1 MFSGHCSTPWD
12 RPSVAIWAH
21 PATSGQQI
29 GLAAQT
35 EMLKI
40 ECRVSRIAIASGAAE
55 IRPLIVHL
63 SSLGGPHRH
72 ARIHDEALVSGVRRR
87 RPLTGHLLLTV
98 TPPAP
103 RL

>member
-1 MFSGHCSTPWD
+1 MTVKVTQFGPRRSLVT
-12 RPSVAIWAH
+12 VADYRIA
-21 PATSGQQI
+21 AEAGATTLEIETVGTDEKQASERTSGCADATRS
-29 GLAAQT
+29 LFV
-35 EMLKI
+35 L
-40 ECRVSRIAIASGAAE
+40 S
-55 IRPLIVHL
+55 

-72 ARIHDEALVSGVRRR
+72 ARIHDEALVSGIRRR